1 MSEVC
6 DACGDEVRLA
16 GGIANIWSSEPIHTG
31 GMTLEF
37 EDVQESQSDS
47 CSPSE
52 AQSASEDDTEYF
64 LCFDCIEEL
73 PDDATAADVDA
84 LKG

>member
-1 MSEVC
+1 MSEQC
-6 DACGDEVRLA
+6 DACGEEVRLA
-16 GGIANIWSSEPIHTG
+16 GGIANIWSSEPIRTG

-37 EDVQESQSDS
+37 DDVQESRSDS

-52 AQSASEDDTEYF
+52 AQGASEDGTEHF

-73 PDDATAADVDA
+73 PDDPDAADVDA
-84 LKG
+84 LEE

>member
-16 GGIANIWSSEPIHTG
+16 GGIANIWSSEPIRTE

-37 EDVQESQSDS
+37 
-47 CSPSE
+47 
-52 AQSASEDDTEYF
+52 ADDTEHF
-64 LCFDCIEEL
+64 LCFDCIESL
-73 PDDATAADVDA
+73 PDETTDDDVT
-84 LKG
+84 GV

>member
-1 MSEVC
+1 MSERC
-6 DACGDEVRLA
+6 DACRDEVRLA

-37 EDVQESQSDS
+37 EDN
-47 CSPSE
+47 
-52 AQSASEDDTEYF
+52 TEHF
-64 LCFDCIEEL
+64 LCFDCIEDL
-73 PDDATAADVDA
+73 PDDPEESDVDA